1 LLLILSYNTISKKG
15 LNLPI
20 RLPGEWE
27 KQKHIILV
35 FPNASSDWKHSIEEI
50 RDSYI
55 ELIKTIQKYQKCII
69 LCKDKKEL
77 PSSLSSLTNIQLVEI
92 KSNDTW
98 IRDFGGISI
107 YEGNKLKIL
116 NFEFNAWGEKF
127 EYSLDNKVN
136 HKLKNL
142 GIFNNLKDVD
152 FVLEGGSIDSNGDK
166 VMLTTAKCIFNKNRN
181 PTLSKEQITDKLK
194 KLFGLRELII
204 LKHGKLIGDDT
215 DAHID
220 TLARFIDK
228 DTIAYVKCYDKNDPH
243 FEELKQME
251 EELMQTKQTLLPLPL
266 PNAIYFKKN
275 RLPATYLNFIFINSA
290 LIIPTYKD
298 KNDEIVLKIL
308 QNFFPNKEIIG
319 IDASIFIREHGSLHC
334 ATMNYFCYNSNISLS

>member
-1 LLLILSYNTISKKG
+1 MS
-15 LNLPI
+15 I
-20 RLPGEWE
+20 RVPGEWE
-27 KQKHIILV
+27 KQKCIILV
-35 FPNASSDWKHSIEEI
+35 FPNTNSDWKHSIEEI

-77 PSSLSSLTNIQLVEI
+77 SSSLSSLTNIQLIEI
-92 KSNDTW
+92 ETNDTW

-107 YEGNKLKIL
+107 YEDDKLKIL
-116 NFEFNAWGEKF
+116 NFKFNAWGEKF
-127 EYSLDNKVN
+127 EYNLDNKVN

-142 GIFNNLKDVD
+142 GIFNNLKDMN

-181 PTLSKEQITDKLK
+181 PTLSKKQITDKFK
-194 KLFGLRELII
+194 KLFGLRDLII
-204 LKHGKLIGDDT
+204 LKHGALIGDDT

-243 FEELKQME
+243 FKELKQME
-251 EELMQTKQTLLPLPL
+251 EELIQTKYTLLPLPL

-275 RLPATYLNFIFINSA
+275 RLPVTYLNFIFINSA
-290 LIIPTYKD
+290 LIIPTYRD
-298 KNDEIVLKIL
+298 KNDEVVLKIL
-308 QNFFPNKEIIG
+308 QNFFPSKDIIG

-334 ATMNYFCYNSNISLS
+334 ATMNYFLSI